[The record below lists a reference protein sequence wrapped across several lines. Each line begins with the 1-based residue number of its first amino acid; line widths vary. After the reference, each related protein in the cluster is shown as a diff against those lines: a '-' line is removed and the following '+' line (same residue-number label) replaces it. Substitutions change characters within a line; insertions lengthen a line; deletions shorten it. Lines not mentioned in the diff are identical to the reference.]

1 MSAPPRIAIDGFNI
15 AMARGTGVATYAR
28 VLAASLRGLGH
39 TVDGVFG
46 VPMSPNASDLMR
58 EVAFF
63 DNFESV
69 RARPA
74 ALSRRWWREWA
85 RAPFGLTA
93 MRIPITG
100 KVEARGFRS
109 RLPTF
114 DTILNVPELFS
125 IASRYFR
132 RTGRFLSIRVP
143 ETPAIMHWTYPLPIR
158 LEGARNIYTVHDM
171 VPLRLPYATLDDK
184 GYHIRLMR
192 GCLRNAARIC
202 TVSEA
207 SQADILALF
216 PQAAGR
222 VVNTYQS
229 VVPAQGTL
237 DLTEEELQ
245 RWLAGVFR
253 LKFGGYFLYFG
264 ALEPKKNIGRLLE
277 AYLFSFCRIPLV
289 LVGGRAWKSEREAEI
304 IAANRS
310 IRQLDYVPFGQLTRL
325 IRGAKAVIF
334 PSLSEGFGLPVIE
347 AMALGTPVLTS
358 REGSLPEI
366 AGEAALLVD
375 AYDTDDIAE
384 GMRRLDSD
392 AELRA
397 RLSARGVAQARRF
410 DSASYQRR
418 LSAFYDDVLREPV

>member
-1 MSAPPRIAIDGFNI
+1 
-15 AMARGTGVATYAR
+15 
-28 VLAASLRGLGH
+28 
-39 TVDGVFG
+39 
-46 VPMSPNASDLMR
+46 
-58 EVAFF
+58 
-63 DNFESV
+63 
-69 RARPA
+69 
-74 ALSRRWWREWA
+74 
-85 RAPFGLTA
+85 
-93 MRIPITG
+93 
-100 KVEARGFRS
+100 
-109 RLPTF
+109 
-114 DTILNVPELFS
+114 
-125 IASRYFR
+125 
-132 RTGRFLSIRVP
+132 
-143 ETPAIMHWTYPLPIR
+143 
-158 LEGARNIYTVHDM
+158 
-171 VPLRLPYATLDDK
+171 
-184 GYHIRLMR
+184 
-192 GCLRNAARIC
+192 
-202 TVSEA
+202 
-207 SQADILALF
+207 
-216 PQAAGR
+216 
-222 VVNTYQS
+222 